1 MNNSIKLIIKSSVI
15 ILIFI
20 YIWDKLDFNQLKK
33 FFDSPGIFLLL
44 IFSWIINIL
53 LTIFRLFLILV
64 SIGRKISFIGLVK
77 SCTSSMF
84 VGNLLP
90 GVVGADAVKF
100 LYIKKLDPEI
110 GKTKLALILLMDRLL
125 GLIGVLFWC
134 SIGGLLL
141 LIFYQNNISP
151 SLHFLLYLP
160 GILLALCL
168 LTLFSLYAYFRK
180 FPYTKFNGKFDA
192 IFMELSAIITS
203 CNLRQ
208 FALVMGANL
217 LAILLLLLALV
228 YMGVFITSSPSFEDG
243 MIQFFL
249 IPLVLFSSMIP
260 LAPLGIGL
268 AQLSMA
274 GAYELFRLP
283 ASTGIGVSTASQ
295 MALLL
300 VTLIV
305 GGSIFMVNSSSKS
318 DPIRN
323 PE

>member
-1 MNNSIKLIIKSSVI
+1 LNNLGKVILKSSIV

-20 YIWDKLDFNQLKK
+20 YIWDKLDINQFKK
-33 FFDSPGIFLLL
+33 FIDSPGIFLLL

-53 LTIFRLFLILV
+53 LTIFRLFIILI
-64 SIGRKISFIGLVK
+64 SIGRKVSFISLVK
-77 SCTSSMF
+77 SCISSMF

-110 GKTKLALILLMDRLL
+110 GKTKLALILFMDRLL

-134 SIGGLLL
+134 SIGGLTL
-141 LIFYQNNISP
+141 LIFYRNNIST
-151 SLHFLLYLP
+151 SLHFILYLP
-160 GILLALCL
+160 SILLPFTLLAL
-168 LTLFSLYAYFRK
+168 FSVYVYFRK
-180 FPYTKFNGKFDA
+180 FPYTKFNGRFDTV
-192 IFMELSAIITS
+192 FMELSAIITS
-203 CNLRQ
+203 CNLRH
-208 FALVMGANL
+208 FLMVMGANL

-228 YMGVFITSSPSFEDG
+228 YMGIFITSSPNIEGG

-268 AQLSMA
+268 AQLTMA
-274 GAYELFRLP
+274 GAYELFGLSP
-283 ASTGIGVSTASQ
+283 STGIAVSTASQ

-305 GGSIFMVNSSSKS
+305 GGTLFMVNSNSKS
-318 DPIRN
+318 DRIN
-323 PE
+323 K